1 MGEIYTG
8 NNISIDNTG
17 NKKAKIKIGG
27 ADYQET
33 RSGKNFFNIYDLIK
47 GMGALDIDSEDFVT
61 VTVDNSSGSSSKY
74 YNVYTNPS
82 SKIEKSTKYYL
93 VLEVKE
99 VSGVG
104 SILVHS
110 TSPTDNIPQFEGSK
124 VYSLATL
131 QAGDIKIDEITSI
144 DDLSVAKTMLRTFLA
159 FNAGQSGSITF
170 RISVLEEEPTVESF
184 VYEKYGAMPSPE
196 YPSRVETVG
205 SNINEFD
212 KSASPIYVAGSTAT
226 EIENGIRIA
235 TISSNQGLFCLYKI
249 KDITNFK
256 GKTFTVK
263 ANWIASASNKG
274 RIILGLCDSNGGNR
288 ISGAD
293 TYVSG
298 EAISYT
304 IPDTL
309 STSTYL
315 ALWLYSNANGTA
327 QTGDY
332 VDYTDIKVEPGDKA
346 TAYSPYGIG
355 SVEIDVGNKNWLKL
369 ENETFLITGVN
380 VETNN
385 NCIKLNGQTSNSG
398 QVFNGTN
405 NRKYLGNFKKGKYTF
420 SIKESGDINYNN
432 SAIAIYIRTSEKILV
447 STQLHTTSII
457 RNGTFELTE
466 NTDIYIS
473 GYYGSSGISLTN
485 AQILLQIELGET
497 ASEIVEHQSQTKI
510 VPIQEE
516 MLEDDYIA
524 DVEYH
529 TWGKV
534 ILTGNESWAFA
545 EESIQPFRLNLSDS
559 EQLTPSQDI
568 VPNVYCSHFTPVAW
582 NSSKDKLDAWTTAL
596 VGTQLAFGY
605 REITTLEDWK
615 AWLQE
620 QYNSGNPVI
629 VYYKLAIPLEL
640 ELTPEQSNVAYQ
652 LENIELFDGINYI
665 TATSSIDPELEVTV
679 ENPVEDYKIQIS
691 SDGHLIIPELNIK
704 YLIDLNESNIPI
716 MPEATESSV
725 RAAGRDG
732 DIVLNTTYEPITFD
746 IVCYT
751 EDNLT
756 YSEKI
761 NAEKNMNRF
770 LNSIKNKTI
779 EIAFEKNSSF
789 YKVKY
794 SGALVTTN
802 FPKHLKFAIPLKS
815 SDSYGK
821 GLIQKSIVGN
831 ATGESNTIEEV
842 GAVFV
847 IKGPALNPIISLND
861 YSMEYT
867 TSILEGARVEIDS
880 NKSTITNI
888 NNDGVK
894 TNVMKYYNHQFPKIQ
909 NGTNTLKILS
919 GIDNDK
925 NVIVMWNDLKL

>member
-1 MGEIYTG
+1 
-8 NNISIDNTG
+8 
-17 NKKAKIKIGG
+17 
-27 ADYQET
+27 
-33 RSGKNFFNIYDLIK
+33 
-47 GMGALDIDSEDFVT
+47 MGALNVDEEDFAT
-61 VTVDNSSGSSSKY
+61 VTVDNSSGSSQKY

-82 SKIEKSTKYYL
+82 KLIKPNTKYYL

-99 VSGVG
+99 ITGTG
-104 SILVHS
+104 NIMVHS
-110 TSPTDNIPQFEGSK
+110 FNATDHKPQFSGSK
-124 VYSLATL
+124 NYGFANLV
-131 QAGDIKIDEITSI
+131 AGDIKIDEITSLE
-144 DDLSVAKTMLRTFLA
+144 DFSDSNSMLRTFLSY
-159 FNAGQSGSITF
+159 NAGQSGSITF
-170 RISVLEEEPTVESF
+170 RLSVLKDEPTLETF
-184 VYEKYGAMPSPE
+184 IYEKYGVMPSPN
-196 YPSRVETVG
+196 YPSKVETVG
-205 SNINEFD
+205 SNVNEFD
-212 KSASPIYVAGSTAT
+212 KSTSPVYIAGSTAT
-226 EIENGIRIA
+226 EIENGIKLE
-235 TISSNQGLFCLYKI
+235 TISSNQGLFCVYKI
-249 KDITNFK
+249 KDITNYK
-256 GKTFTVK
+256 GKTFTAK
-263 ANWIASASNKG
+263 ANWIASGSNKG
-274 RIILGLCDSNGGNR
+274 QIKIGLCDSSGGNR
-288 ISGAD
+288 IAGKD

-304 IPDTL
+304 IPETL

-327 QTGDY
+327 QAGDY
-332 VDYTDIKVEPGDKA
+332 VDYTDIKVEPGNQA
-346 TAYSPYGIG
+346 TPYSPYNQG
-355 SVEIDVGNKNWLKL
+355 SVEIDVINKNWLKL

-497 ASEIVEHQSQTKI
+497 ASEIIEHQSQSKI
-510 VPIQEE
+510 LPIQQE
-516 MLEDDYIA
+516 MLEGDYIE
-524 DVEYH
+524 DVEH
-529 TWGKV
+529 HIWKKIV
-534 ILTGNESWAFA
+534 LTGNESWAFA

-568 VPNVYCSHFTPVAW
+568 APNVYCSHFTPVAC

-620 QYNSGNPVI
+620 QYNSENPVI

-679 ENPVEDYKIQIS
+679 ANPVEDYKIQVS
-691 SDGHLIIPELNIK
+691 SDGYLIIPELNIK

-725 RAAGRDG
+725 KAAGRDG

-779 EIAFEKNSSF
+779 EIAFEKNNSF

-821 GLIQKSIVGN
+821 DLIQKSIVGN
-831 ATGESNTIEEV
+831 DTGESNTIEEV

>member
-1 MGEIYTG
+1 
-8 NNISIDNTG
+8 
-17 NKKAKIKIGG
+17 
-27 ADYQET
+27 
-33 RSGKNFFNIYDLIK
+33 
-47 GMGALDIDSEDFVT
+47 MGALNADEEDFVT
-61 VTVDNSSGSSSKY
+61 VSLDNSSGTSQKY

-82 SKIEKSTKYYL
+82 KLIKPNTKYYL

-99 VSGVG
+99 VSGTG
-104 SILVHS
+104 NIMVHS
-110 TSPTDNIPQFEGSK
+110 FNQTDHKPQFSGSK
-124 VYSLATL
+124 NYGFANLV
-131 QAGDIKIDEITSI
+131 AGDIKIDEITSLE
-144 DDLSVAKTMLRTFLA
+144 DFSDSNSMLRTFLTY
-159 FNAGQSGSITF
+159 NAGQSGSITF
-170 RISVLEEEPTVESF
+170 RISVLEEEPTEDTF
-184 VYEKYGAMPSPE
+184 KYEQYGAMPSPE
-196 YPSRVETVG
+196 YPSKIETVG

-315 ALWLYSNANGTA
+315 ASWLYSNANGTA

-332 VDYTDIKVEPGDKA
+332 VDYTDIKVEPGNKA
-346 TAYSPYGIG
+346 TPYSPHGMG
-355 SVEIDVGNKNWLKL
+355 SVEIDVCNKNIFDVEDTKEVSTGYSVDDNDYISISVNNTSGTGIVYKNYYTNPSKTLKTNSSYYLVTEIKEVSGTGKLYTHSTLTSHGAQVLSEKYYNLQNLSAGQVLIEKITTQNDFSKSIVMLRSFLKSDVGESGSVTFRFSVL
-369 ENETFLITGVN
+369 EEEPDLETF
-380 VETNN
+380 E
-385 NCIKLNGQTSNSG
+385 
-398 QVFNGTN
+398 
-405 NRKYLGNFKKGKYTF
+405 YT
-420 SIKESGDINYNN
+420 KHE
-432 SAIAIYIRTSEKILV
+432 
-447 STQLHTTSII
+447 Q
-457 RNGTFELTE
+457 
-466 NTDIYIS
+466 
-473 GYYGSSGISLTN
+473 
-485 AQILLQIELGET
+485 
-497 ASEIVEHQSQTKI
+497 QTKI
-510 VPIQEE
+510 MPTQQE
-516 MLEDDYIA
+516 MLEGDYIE
-524 DVEYH
+524 DVEH
-529 TWGKV
+529 HGWNKK

-568 VPNVYCSHFTPVAW
+568 APNVYCSHFTPVAW
-582 NSSKDKLDAWTTAL
+582 NSSKDELDAWTTAL

-620 QYNSGNPVI
+620 QNNSGNPVKI
-629 VYYKLAIPLEL
+629 YYRMKSPLDL
-640 ELTPEQSNVAYQ
+640 ELTPEQANISYQ

-821 GLIQKSIVGN
+821 DLIQKSIVGN